1 MLVRMTQELKKLHS
15 DLGLPETVLNSVA
28 GFAIVGMSDESDDAA
43 ITARAS
49 EPSVREMLKSFQSH
63 TDKIRTE
70 AKKVAKEE
78 NKNEEV
84 HDDVPSWFK
93 SYEERQEKT
102 QNELLEKIK
111 TLEGEASEK
120 NFSSM
125 VSRIGK
131 ELGLEG
137 AVLDLCS
144 NGLSSDMDETAVRNK
159 LGAAKKTL
167 VDSGVKFEERLSTQS
182 TAAQNAA
189 ELEAARAWAKENV
202 VKTNEE

>member
-49 EPSVREMLKSFQSH
+49 EQSIREMLKSFQSH

-70 AKKVAKEE
+70 AKKVAKE

-84 HDDVPSWFK
+84 HEDVPSWFK

-102 QNELLEKIK
+102 QNELLAKIK

-167 VDSGVKFEERLSTQS
+167 VDSGVKFEERLPTQS
-182 TAAQNAA
+182 AAAQNAA